1 MARRSASGRVGRFCV
16 RVGGRWPGVV
26 RGGALEPVAGALL
39 RERVGAA
46 ATRLQPPTHA
56 AAATER
62 LCLGASS
69 VTRYRAVEGC
79 VQRAARASSAMRT
92 GAVLQPLAAAHSE
105 SGALAPALHE
115 RRVGAAQTP
124 CAGGLHVLGSSYAS
138 ALGPLVILVLILF
151 AKAQT
156 TVCTMT
162 ISAVRVALCSARVH
176 ERPVFAAAVRDRA
189 LPAVVRGPRAE
200 PRKRFQVG
208 ARAPNGERQVLGAR
222 RAAPRRRPQ
231 PNLSLLVLLLL
242 RLARVF

>member
-1 MARRSASGRVGRFCV
+1 M
-16 RVGGRWPGVV
+16 V

-39 RERVGAA
+39 RERVGPLPLASSRQL
-46 ATRLQPPTHA
+46 TPPPPPNGSA
-56 AAATER
+56 S
-62 LCLGASS
+62 GASS

-105 SGALAPALHE
+105 SGALAPAMRE
-115 RRVGAAQTP
+115 RRVGAAESPSAVDDTFWALRTHQ
-124 CAGGLHVLGSSYAS
+124 LS
-138 ALGPLVILVLILF
+138 ALFILVLVLF
-151 AKAQT
+151 ARAQT
-156 TVCTMT
+156 TVCTLT

-176 ERPVFAAAVRDRA
+176 ERPVSAAAVRDRA
-189 LPAVVRGPRAE
+189 LPAVARRPRAE
-200 PRKRFQVG
+200 RRKRVQVG

-222 RAAPRRRPQ
+222 RAVRRRRRQ